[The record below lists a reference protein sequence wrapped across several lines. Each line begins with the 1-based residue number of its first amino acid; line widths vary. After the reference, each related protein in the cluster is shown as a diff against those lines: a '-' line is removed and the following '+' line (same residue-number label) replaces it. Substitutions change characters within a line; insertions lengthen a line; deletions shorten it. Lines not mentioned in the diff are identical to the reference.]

1 MKGACALLDA
11 GMGGGVLQQ
20 LALEGNQISAHEC
33 TALERLA
40 RGGSLQLRTRPEER
54 FEEDFEE
61 LSAVAMKEN
70 TLKKTMKQMKLDWAG
85 GEDESTP
92 ICLDTAPYPRSI
104 RN

>member
-40 RGGSLQLRTRPEER
+40 RGGSLQLRTRPDELLQRYEA
-54 FEEDFEE
+54 EADFEE
-61 LSAVAMKEN
+61 EEG
-70 TLKKTMKQMKLDWAG
+70 DEE
-85 GEDESTP
+85 GEEEVQEEEED
-92 ICLDTAPYPRSI
+92 DG
-104 RN
+104 